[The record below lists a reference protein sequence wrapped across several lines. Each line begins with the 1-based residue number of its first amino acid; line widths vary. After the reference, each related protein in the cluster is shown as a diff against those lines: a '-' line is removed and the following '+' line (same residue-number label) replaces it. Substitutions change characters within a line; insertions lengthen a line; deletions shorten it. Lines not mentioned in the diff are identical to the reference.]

1 MKNIRNWM
9 LFAMVLLFFDVH
21 IGIVNLLPNWAGYL
35 ILAYCA
41 KKMMAEKGGLTA
53 ALGICVAVLRLGYR
67 HFADAGKRKSVDSAE
82 NIAAVLCHLHC
93 GMRHGA
99 EYKTNVYCFRYH
111 NHLCQTVF
119 FVCHLAF
126 DSERRKSRTRRR
138 KYIRQKR
145 NLFLLPKKTK
155 IAGILFVDGISAILF
170 LRRGVFKLL

>member
-67 HFADAGKRKSVDSAE
+67 HFAAAGKRRSMDPAK
-82 NIAAVLCHLHC
+82 NIIDVVCHFHC
-93 GMRHGA
+93 SLRYDA
-99 EYKTNVYCFRYH
+99 EYQTNVHPCGRYDV
-111 NHLCQTVF
+111 LCQTLFSVWA
-119 FVCHLAF
+119 LAF
-126 DSERRKSRTRRR
+126 DSERRTNRTRGR
-138 KYIRQKR
+138 KRGNFIRKR
-145 NLFLLPKKTK
+145 YSWNP
-155 IAGILFVDGISAILF
+155 
-170 LRRGVFKLL
+170 

>member
-67 HFADAGKRKSVDSAE
+67 HFAAAGKRRSMDPAKNIIDVVCHFHCSLRYDAE
-82 NIAAVLCHLHC
+82 C
-93 GMRHGA
+93 
-99 EYKTNVYCFRYH
+99 KTNVHPCGCYDV
-111 NHLCQTVF
+111 LCQTLFSVWD
-119 FVCHLAF
+119 LAF
-126 DSERRKSRTRRR
+126 DSERRTNRTRGR
-138 KYIRQKR
+138 KRGNFIRKR
-145 NLFLLPKKTK
+145 YSWNP
-155 IAGILFVDGISAILF
+155 
-170 LRRGVFKLL
+170 